1 MGSMRFDTSQSMRLG
16 QQMKLSPRMIQ
27 SMEILHMALPA
38 LQERIEQELESNI
51 ALETLEPELDLED
64 PEIEQVRVELERER
78 REDERSDR
86 EGERELVV
94 GQGDEAADFERL
106 DGMERDYGEEFNDHD
121 SPRMHSSGSSSTD
134 GDSKMAAMNN
144 APSRGESLVD
154 QLLAQ
159 WKFVEVGDDLLETG
173 KRLIEYIGDDGLLDA
188 DLETI
193 QEQTLAE
200 RGIDIPM
207 DLLERSL
214 ALVQTELEPA
224 GIAARSVPESLLLQL
239 DGMQGPDDDVEEQLR
254 LDARRLISNHFED
267 LLENRLPQIQ
277 RDSGISL
284 ERIQAAKDWMHC
296 LELSPGRLLV
306 DETVRP
312 IIPDVRVEYDAQRD
326 QYVAALAD
334 DPILRLRVSPEYSAM
349 AEDSTTDETTR
360 EFVGRNV
367 RDASWLIEAISQRK
381 NTLLRVVNVVL
392 TRQREFFDH
401 GPQHLKPLPMV
412 DVAEQLGIH
421 VATVSRAVAEKWM
434 ETPRGYFPL
443 RRFFSGGLET
453 EGGKDMSWEAVK
465 EMVREI
471 VSAEDLKHPYSDQVI
486 ADMLNERGVKIA
498 RRTVVKYREQ
508 LGIPSARR
516 RKVHS

>member
-38 LQERIEQELESNI
+38 LQERIEQELESNV
-51 ALETLEPELDLED
+51 ALENLEPQLDLED
-64 PEIEQVRVELERER
+64 PDAERVREELERER
-78 REDERSDR
+78 REDERVDR

-94 GQGDEAADFERL
+94 GMGDESADFERL
-106 DGMERDYGEEFNDHD
+106 DGMERDYGDAFTEAA
-121 SPRMHSSGSSSTD
+121 SVPSHSVQSTQD

-144 APSRGESLVD
+144 APSRGESLVE

-159 WKFVEVGDDLLETG
+159 WKFVELPDELLEAG
-173 KRLIEYIGDDGLLDA
+173 RRLIEYVGDDGLLDA

-193 QEQTLAE
+193 QEQILSE
-200 RGIDIPM
+200 HGIELPL
-207 DLLERSL
+207 DLLERAL
-214 ALVQTELEPA
+214 LLVQTELEPA

-239 DGMQGPDDDVEEQLR
+239 DGMESPEDDEEELR
-254 LDARRLISNHFED
+254 RSDARRLISEHFED
-267 LLENRLPQIQ
+267 LLENRLPLIQ
-277 RDSGISL
+277 RNSGMSL
-284 ERIQAAKDWMHC
+284 ERIQDAKNWMHR

-306 DETVRP
+306 DEAVRP
-312 IIPDVRVEYDAQRD
+312 IIPDVRVEYDPERD
-326 QYVAALAD
+326 EYLAVLAD
-334 DPILRLRVSPEYSAM
+334 DPILHLRVSPEYSEM
-349 AEDSTTDETTR
+349 ARSKETDATTR
-360 EFVGRNV
+360 EFVERNV
-367 RDASWLIEAISQRK
+367 RDAGWLIEAITQRK

-392 TRQREFFDH
+392 VRQRDFFDH

-453 EGGKDMSWEAVK
+453 SEGRDMSWEAVK

-471 VSAEDLKHPYSDQVI
+471 VSGEDQKQPFSDQSI

-516 RKVHS
+516 RKIHS